1 MPSEGDV
8 LSAQGGRVPSQGV
21 MLHLDRGIVPSEG
34 GIQPSD
40 SNMMLSEGGI
50 LHSMGSTT
58 SPEGSNA
65 EVGCICTC
73 ARERHCFISCKRL
86 GGLGSNLVCGGVCGC
101 EVCGC

>member
-1 MPSEGDV
+1 MPSEGGV

-21 MLHLDRGIVPSEG
+21 MLHLDRGIMSSEG

-40 SNMMLSEGGI
+40 SDMMLSEGGI

-58 SPEGSNA
+58 SPEGINA

-73 ARERHCFISCKRL
+73 APLFHILQTAGPIGFKFGVWL
-86 GGLGSNLVCGGVCGC
+86 GTH
-101 EVCGC
+101 

>member
-1 MPSEGDV
+1 MS
-8 LSAQGGRVPSQGV
+8 
-21 MLHLDRGIVPSEG
+21 SEG

-40 SNMMLSEGGI
+40 SDMMLSEGGI

-73 ARERHCFISCKRL
+73 AREHHCFISCKRL

-101 EVCGC
+101 EVCGREINLRPGGGGGVILAPPVVFRG